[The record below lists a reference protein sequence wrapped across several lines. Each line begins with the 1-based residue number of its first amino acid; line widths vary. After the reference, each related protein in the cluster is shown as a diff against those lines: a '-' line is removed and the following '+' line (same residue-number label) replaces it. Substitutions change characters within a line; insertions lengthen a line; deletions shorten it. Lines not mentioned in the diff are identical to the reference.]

1 MKSTNPSEDKENQI
15 SERSKDARVSTS
27 TNAGAREYFSKNR
40 LETFSDAIFAI
51 IITLLVLEIRI
62 PELSSSDMDRELL
75 ASLINILP
83 NLLALA
89 VSFLT
94 ISVIWI
100 NHHRVFTLTKTIDQS
115 FFWINANLIFWV
127 TLIPL
132 PTGLI
137 GSHPFNTI
145 AVAFYGLVLFVVSAS
160 FSALRIHIR
169 HARLAKDD
177 MPKKE
182 FTHRTILSL
191 LFGPALYGI
200 GVAAAFRI
208 PTLSLAVF
216 IAIPIYFAAT
226 RDANPGENHNQQD
239 YA

>member
-1 MKSTNPSEDKENQI
+1 MKSTNLSEGKEIQI
-15 SERSKDARVSTS
+15 PERSTEARFNTS
-27 TNAGAREYFSKNR
+27 TKADAREYFSKNR

-51 IITLLVLEIRI
+51 IITLLVLEIHI
-62 PELSSSDMDRELL
+62 PELSGSDMNRELL

-127 TLIPL
+127 SLIPL

-137 GSHPFNTI
+137 GSHPFNAI
-145 AVAFYGLVLFVVSAS
+145 AVSFYGLVLFVVSAS
-160 FSALRIHIR
+160 FSALRIHIK
-169 HARLAKDD
+169 HAELAIDS
-177 MPKKE
+177 MPEEE
-182 FTHRTILSL
+182 FTRRTIFSL
-191 LFGPALYGI
+191 LFGPALYGLGI
-200 GVAAAFRI
+200 AAAFI
-208 PTLSLAVF
+208 MPALSLAVF
-216 IAIPIYFAAT
+216 IVIPIYFAVT
-226 RDANPGENHNQQD
+226 RDANTG
-239 YA
+239 